1 MSRLFFALI
10 ASSGVS
16 LALFWGMQQM
26 VSGPAELNR
35 NQRDTAVIDFVRLK
49 QDSQTQTKER
59 RKQEP
64 PKPKKPQIP
73 KDSVQQQNMQMQQ
86 MPINMPDVA
95 PDLSLS
101 SHSFLGDA
109 VVGMGFGDTDVIP
122 LVRQPAT
129 YPQRAIRQKIE
140 GYVTA
145 RLGITPEGT
154 VDDVE
159 IIDANPKGV
168 FEREEIRA
176 LYRYKFKPKMQ
187 DGKPVAQQATQTIE
201 FKLGNS

>member
-16 LALFWGMQQM
+16 LALFWGTQQM

-168 FEREEIRA
+168 FEREAIRA

>member
-86 MPINMPDVA
+86 WAM
-95 PDLSLS
+95 
-101 SHSFLGDA
+101 
-109 VVGMGFGDTDVIP
+109 
-122 LVRQPAT
+122 
-129 YPQRAIRQKIE
+129 
-140 GYVTA
+140 
-145 RLGITPEGT
+145 
-154 VDDVE
+154 
-159 IIDANPKGV
+159 
-168 FEREEIRA
+168 
-176 LYRYKFKPKMQ
+176 
-187 DGKPVAQQATQTIE
+187 
-201 FKLGNS
+201 